1 VPRAPAPVAVVLYL
15 HGGGFATGTHKTTWD
30 LLGRE
35 VTEVFTGRG
44 IAVASVAYRL
54 SGEAC
59 FPAPVHDVKAAVRW
73 LRRHAHEL
81 NIDPTRVG
89 QPGAI

>member
-1 VPRAPAPVAVVLYL
+1 MPRAPAPVAVVLYL